1 MTYWQQGKRAEAA
14 PHLRT
19 LLQLDPQPAAVA
31 QRFGQMFLDQKKPD
45 EAARAWTFMA
55 RALAA
60 SPVDAVRNAE
70 QAVKLGQRAV
80 ELSGGKDPQALDALA
95 AAYAEAKRF
104 PEAVET
110 VKKAIEL
117 AARQGSP
124 DLAERKARLRLYEAG
139 TPFRET
145 WPPLAASAKP

>member
-1 MTYWQQGKRAEAA
+1 
-14 PHLRT
+14 
-19 LLQLDPQPAAVA
+19 
-31 QRFGQMFLDQKKPD
+31 
-45 EAARAWTFMA
+45 MA

-104 PEAVET
+104 PEAVQT
-110 VKKAIEL
+110 AKTAIEL
-117 AARQGSP
+117 AAQQRDP
-124 DLAERKARLRLYEAG
+124 DLAELKARLRLYEAG

-145 WPPLAASAKP
+145 WPPLTTPPKP